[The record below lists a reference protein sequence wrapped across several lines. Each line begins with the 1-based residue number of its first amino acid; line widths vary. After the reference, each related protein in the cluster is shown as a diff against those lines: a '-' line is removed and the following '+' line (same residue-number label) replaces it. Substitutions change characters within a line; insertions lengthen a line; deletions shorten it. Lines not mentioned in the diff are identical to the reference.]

1 MARPPPDPSRGLRT
15 IRAVT
20 LPSGPFVG
28 VALDL
33 PMDTLFTYRVPDPWR
48 GRVQIGQRVR
58 VPFRNKHLV
67 GLVAEVSDACTLKRV
82 LDVES
87 FPDDEPL
94 LPPSLLS
101 LGKFV
106 ASYYGSSVGEA
117 YAAMIPRGVRTR
129 NKGATRKRARL
140 LKPEKDAVAHADGL
154 PTALN
159 AQARVLRLLAKEPN
173 GVLLQD
179 LVRRAKVSS
188 SPVRTLA
195 TAGWLT
201 LDEES
206 ATDDPLVEATRS
218 PISEPQP
225 TDLHPAQAKAIDA
238 VVAALNRRQFAPFL
252 LLGVTGSGKTE
263 VYLRAI
269 AACRTQGRQAVVL
282 VPEIALTPQTV
293 RRFRAR
299 FDRVAVL
306 HSGMSEADRAASWRA
321 IRAGDADVVIG
332 PRSAVFAPVPDL
344 GLLILD
350 EEHETSFKQQNAPR
364 YHARDVGLVRARE
377 SNAVVILGSATPS
390 LESYR
395 NALDGKFGLL
405 ELPERV
411 ENRPL
416 PPVRIVDLKADG
428 ERRGEGRQI
437 GRTLMG
443 RLRAA
448 LAAGDQAILFLNRR
462 GFSTSVACPR
472 CGFVVRCPECDTALT
487 YHRSDAVSLC
497 HLCGHEDRP
506 PKQCPE
512 CAFPSLKHRGAGTET
527 IEQELATEFP
537 DVAVARMDSDTM
549 TDRDAY
555 TDVLDRFG
563 RGEVKILLGT
573 QMIAKGLHFP
583 GVTLVGVISAD
594 TSLQLADFRAAER
607 TFALLAQVAG
617 RTGRGDAGG
626 EVIVQTLRPNE
637 PAIRRAMEHAYALFA
652 TDELAERKAFGY
664 PPYRR
669 LLRVVLR
676 GAATEPV
683 LERGRELAR
692 RLDAAGLAGVEWLGP
707 ATPQIARL
715 QGFHR
720 RHILIKAVAPSGIR
734 RALDAMRA
742 SPGPKNGVEEQYD
755 VDPVGL
761 L

>member
-1 MARPPPDPSRGLRT
+1 MVASR
-15 IRAVT
+15 
-20 LPSGPFVG
+20 GPFVG

-48 GRVQIGQRVR
+48 DRVRVGQRVR
-58 VPFRNKHLV
+58 VSFRKKRLV
-67 GLVAEVSDACTLKRV
+67 GLVAEVTDSCTLPRV
-82 LDVES
+82 LDVEA

-94 LPPSLLS
+94 LPPDLLT
-101 LGKFV
+101 LGRFV

-117 YAAMIPRGVRTR
+117 WAAMIPRGVRTR
-129 NKGATRKRARL
+129 NRGAVRTRAML
-140 LKPEKDAVAHADGL
+140 AKPEAEAVAHADAMG
-154 PTALN
+154 PAMN
-159 AQARVLRLLAKEPN
+159 AQARVLRLLAKEPH

-188 SPVRTLA
+188 SPIKTLA
-195 TAGWLT
+195 AAGWVSL
-201 LDEES
+201 LEES
-206 ATDDPLVEATRS
+206 AANDPLLAATRES
-218 PISEPQP
+218 VHEPVP
-225 TDLHPAQAKAIDA
+225 ATLHPAQVRAVDA
-238 VVAALNRRQFAPFL
+238 VVAALHAKTFAPFL

-269 AACRTQGRQAVVL
+269 AACRAQGRQAIVL

-299 FDRVAVL
+299 FERVAVL

-321 IRAGDADVVIG
+321 IRSGEADVVIG
-332 PRSAVFAPVPDL
+332 PRSAVFAPVPSL
-344 GLLILD
+344 GLVILD

-364 YHARDVGLVRARE
+364 YHARDVALVRARE
-377 SNAVVILGSATPS
+377 SGATVILGSATPS

-395 NALDGKFGLL
+395 NALDKKFTLL

-411 ENRPL
+411 EHRPL

-428 ERRGEGRQI
+428 ESRGEGRKL
-437 GRTLMG
+437 GRTLLS
-443 RLRAA
+443 RLKAA
-448 LAAGDQAILFLNRR
+448 MKAGEQAILFLNRR

-472 CGFVVRCPECDTALT
+472 CGFVVRCPGCDTALT
-487 YHRSDAVSLC
+487 FHKSDAVALC

-506 PKQCPE
+506 PAQCPE
-512 CAFPSLKHRGAGTET
+512 CAFPHLKLRGAGTET
-527 IEQELATEFP
+527 IEEELATELP
-537 DVAVARMDSDTM
+537 GVTVARMDSDTM

-555 TDVLDRFG
+555 ADVLDRFA
-563 RGEVKILLGT
+563 RGEVRILLGT

-583 GVTLVGVISAD
+583 GVTLVGVVSAD
-594 TSLQLADFRAAER
+594 TSLALADFRAAER

-637 PAIRRAMEHAYALFA
+637 PAIVRAMEHAYVPFA
-652 TDELAERKAFGY
+652 EQELVERKTFGY

-676 GAATEPV
+676 GPSIDPV

-692 RLDAAGLAGVEWLGP
+692 RLSEAGIAGVEWLGP
-707 ATPQIARL
+707 ATPQLARQEGL
-715 QGFHR
+715 HR
-720 RHILIKAVAPSGIR
+720 RHLLVKATAPSGIR
-734 RALDAMRA
+734 RALDVLRA
-742 SPGPKNGVEEQYD
+742 SPGPTRGVEEQYD
-755 VDPVGL
+755 VDPVGMM
-761 L
+761 